1 MVFSIVNAWF
11 LGYFVAAILV
21 DENQRSVTM
30 SLAHFVY
37 LYMSLLCLRPFV
49 VIFLL
54 LDQFL
59 RRALVRIIVVH
70 HIFPLSKELV
80 SILKGVIL
88 LPLRYLCSCL
98 NAVNPNHRTWIISQ
112 VLVIIIIIINPRSP
126 AGGA

>member
-1 MVFSIVNAWF
+1 MVFSVVNAF

-37 LYMSLLCLRPFV
+37 KYMSLLCLRPFV

-54 LDQFL
+54 LDQLL

-80 SILKGVIL
+80 SKYFEGSHSSSSKVFVL
-88 LPLRYLCSCL
+88 LSKRCKSKSSDLDD
-98 NAVNPNHRTWIISQ
+98 ISSTSTVAKKQ
-112 VLVIIIIIINPRSP
+112 I
-126 AGGA
+126 